1 MQMRAIKRAQV
12 LSSALWVMLG
22 LGAVPWFPAHHGAG
36 PTPLSAP
43 AALAQ
48 ETGSA
53 QADALYFARWNINYG
68 EYLLDVGK
76 YLEALEAFQTA
87 VEAAPSPQVRAEAA
101 LQRASTFSI
110 FLDAY
115 DEARQEYEQILR
127 DNAQFP
133 QAETARYRLALLLFD
148 QQLYDEAV
156 PQLDAYLSQYPSG
169 RFARSAEFLLQ
180 RSRRAINER
189 QPAAAPPPLP
199 EPSPISAP
207 GPTIA
212 ERPKVP
218 VASEPSHTTGPV
230 PMPLPTPAPPT
241 TVAKRPKPSEP
252 PVVSVPSGPPVPAVP
267 PTQAPVPAPA
277 MVQRPKDYMP
287 PAPTPS
293 IASSPIPAPTPVIQ
307 VAERPQVRVRLI
319 KKTDQLDIHSQGT
332 ITVTSIS
339 GQQLFRGA
347 GSVTLR
353 SAAGNIMVGSAKQQA
368 REVRITSTA
377 PLTLKQK
384 SVRCGGKKSPNKAG
398 RYRGD
403 LQVFLHGGK
412 LRAVNELDIE
422 HYLYGVVP
430 AEVPASWP
438 LEALKTQAIAAR
450 TYALYQTKHRQNW
463 RYDLV
468 DSDGDQVYKGIAC
481 ESKKSTKAVQDTRG
495 AILMHRQ
502 RPILAMYSA
511 NTGHHSASVQHV
523 FSKPLAYLVGVSD
536 PYSPTQPMGQ
546 WTRTHQE
553 KEIRRKL
560 ANIGLRFDSIRELR
574 PVDVTPSGRVTKI
587 AVVHNK
593 GSRVIRAR
601 TTLRRVLNLPEVLLK
616 ISRKDHSFTFE
627 GSGFGHGVG
636 YSQWGAKAMAAD
648 GKSAQDI
655 LHFYYRNVTLKQVW

>member
-12 LSSALWVMLG
+12 LSSALGVMLG
-22 LGAVPWFPAHHGAG
+22 LGALPWFPAVSG
-36 PTPLSAP
+36 PGPMPLAAP

-87 VEAAPSPQVRAEAA
+87 LEAAPSPQVRAEAA
-101 LQRASTFSI
+101 LQRASTFAI

-115 DEARQEYEQILR
+115 DEARQEYEQILQ
-127 DNAQFP
+127 DKVQIP
-133 QAETARYRLALLLFD
+133 QSETARSRLALLLFD
-148 QQLYDEAV
+148 QQLYDEAIV
-156 PQLDAYLSQYPSG
+156 HLDAYLSQYPRG

-180 RSRRAINER
+180 RSRRAISER
-189 QPAAAPPPLP
+189 QPSEVPPPLP
-199 EPSPISAP
+199 EPSPIPAP
-207 GPTIA
+207 GPTLT
-212 ERPKVP
+212 ERPKAP
-218 VASEPSHTTGPV
+218 VAVEPPRPIAPAPV
-230 PMPLPTPAPPT
+230 PLPTPAPPT
-241 TVAKRPKPSEP
+241 TVVKPPKSPEP
-252 PVVSVPSGPPVPAVP
+252 PTVSAPAVPPEPAVP
-267 PTQAPVPAPA
+267 PTQAPAPVVA
-277 MVQRPKDYMP
+277 QRPQGHLP
-287 PAPTPS
+287 PAPTPP
-293 IASSPIPAPTPVIQ
+293 IASSPTPMPTPVVQ

-319 KKTDQLDIHSQGT
+319 KQTSQLDILSQGT

-339 GQQLFRGA
+339 GQQLFRGPGA
-347 GSVTLR
+347 VTLR
-353 SAAGNIMVGSAKQQA
+353 ATAGNIAVGAAAQQA
-368 REVRITSTA
+368 REIRITATA
-377 PLTLKQK
+377 PLTLQQK
-384 SVRCGGKKSPNKAG
+384 TVRCGGRKSPVKAG

-403 LQVFLHGGK
+403 LQVFLHSGE

-450 TYALYQTKHRQNW
+450 TYALYQAQHRHNW

-468 DSDGDQVYKGIAC
+468 DSDGDQVYKGIQC
-481 ESKKSTKAVQDTRG
+481 ESTNSTKAVNDTRG
-495 AILMHRQ
+495 SILLYRE

-511 NTGHHSASVQHV
+511 NTGHHSASVEHV
-523 FSKPLAYLVGVSD
+523 FSKSLSYLVGVSD

-546 WTRTHQE
+546 WTRTHEE
-553 KEIRRKL
+553 KEIRSKL
-560 ANIGLRFDSIRELR
+560 ATIGLRFESIRDLQ
-574 PVDVTPSGRVTKI
+574 PVDVTPSGRITKI

-616 ISRKDHSFTFE
+616 ISQKDHRFTFE